1 MSLRKQISLFL
12 SFAISITSVCQVTP
26 LNNSVSEIT
35 KKAEAAELS
44 TTATTNPDSTAD
56 VATSAAAEADMRVVF
71 TTDIHGQV
79 VNYDYQS
86 EQEVVRGLNKAY
98 TLVKKARS
106 EAGEDNTLTFDL
118 GDSVYDFTTDY
129 IYNSDPETL
138 QPVYN
143 AMTKI
148 GYDAITLGNHDFDY
162 GYDYIVQQLE
172 TSGLMDKCVLSNVYS
187 AVNGKSVF
195 GVENRI
201 IDKKIVNDNGQTMSV
216 KVGII
221 GETVPSLSS
230 KEEKLKGKLVTED
243 ILDNAKKQ
251 AASLKKQ
258 GADIIIA
265 LAHSGFGTDNPKKKA
280 GDMAYMLTTVSDIDV
295 VLAGHQHIDF
305 PTAKTSDAQY
315 SLPNVDKTTG
325 LVNGKRL
332 IMVQDSCRGIGVV
345 DLKLKTDKDGKI
357 AVDDS
362 SYEIRKVKKDTVA
375 DENITSTME
384 KWDSILKKYCST
396 EIGTIAEGERWNNYS
411 ALLESND
418 IMQVVHNAQID
429 YASRFVA
436 ANSSKYGNYPIVSLA
451 RYTKYGG
458 EGGGDY
464 SDISGKLMEGNLD
477 SLANYHRYVYI
488 YSITGKQLKEW
499 LEWSASIYQTI
510 GTSKDTEWNDI
521 VISNY
526 INKEGGDSLIQESY
540 FGDLSEFFQCSGV
553 EYTIDPSVAPRYDVN
568 GTLINN
574 TNRITSMTYNGNDVS
589 DDQMFVLVTDK
600 ITPHM
605 QCDANI
611 GVSDN
616 VLQSSHDNLQ
626 DVIEEY
632 LRDKAQISDLKLNV
646 SQNWKLKLPDNY
658 KFVLESG
665 KEGESLLLAKN
676 WCKKVYD
683 TLGVYNYYDCDMG
696 TQSTEDDSLPSVVV
710 SETSKADTRSSVP
723 VKVIANAKSGI
734 TLKKYVQGDYGMDS
748 DIWNINPASG
758 GAITM
763 DSDTFD
769 VSQNGVYS
777 VYVQSGNGKSVIEKV
792 AITNIYPTSVI
803 APTVNAVS
811 NIDDEVKGKAYPN
824 LTANVKIGSKV
835 YKGTV
840 NVKGNFT
847 VKIPVQNAGKNI
859 SVYVSDKSGKKS
871 KSTSVTVKRKGPN
884 SPKITSVKNNGFEIK
899 GNTNDTNTKVYAVIG
914 NYVYVSKTVGSSY
927 YKKSNGYNSKLK
939 IKKVNIVIKGNGDYT
954 IAIPNQYSGTNVSV
968 YSVDRLGRVSH
979 VRNKKVSKSAPN
991 KPTIYTVSS
1000 ADRYV
1005 FGYMPNS
1012 GKCTAVL
1019 KIGTR
1024 QYTAKADA
1032 DGYFRVTTPRLYA
1045 NTTFTV
1051 YGTDKVK
1058 GKVRV
1063 GVSKSKTVK
1072 TASEVYKKH
1081 RNTKLHIGNV
1091 TNKSS
1096 YVTGKWAN
1104 GKATVYV
1111 FIDGIVY
1118 VRRTSADGN
1127 FKFKLKKRSA
1137 VGTGIYATIR
1147 TAHGESIKAMRK
1159 RAISLGKPSTPNIYG
1174 KLTTRTRK
1182 IIVLTKEKVPRVVLR
1197 IGKNRY
1203 TKTKPS
1209 GYSSRMHRYRYI
1221 FNIRRY
1227 PYRTHLR
1234 AFATN
1239 SAGTSQSKLRIIR

>member
-35 KKAEAAELS
+35 KKAEAAEL
-44 TTATTNPDSTAD
+44 ATTTTDPASTAD
-56 VATSAAAEADMRVVF
+56 VATSAATEADMRVVF

-98 TLVKKARS
+98 TLLKKARN
-106 EAGEDNTLTFDL
+106 EVGEDNTLTFDL

-129 IYNSDPETL
+129 IYNNAPETL
-138 QPVYN
+138 QPVYS
-143 AMTKI
+143 AMSKV

-172 TSGLMDKCVLSNVYS
+172 KSGMMDKCVLSNVYS

-195 GVENRI
+195 GVENKI
-201 IDKKIVNDNGQTMSV
+201 IDKKITNDKGQTMSV

-251 AASLKKQ
+251 AAALKKQ

-280 GDMAYMLTTVSDIDV
+280 GDMAYMLTTVSDIDM
-295 VLAGHQHIDF
+295 VLAGHEHIDF
-305 PTAKTSDAQY
+305 PTANTNDAHY

-345 DLKLKTDKDGKI
+345 DLKLKYDKDGKI
-357 AVDDS
+357 VLDNS
-362 SYEIRKVKKDTVA
+362 NYEIRKVKKDTAA
-375 DENITSTME
+375 DEGITSTMS
-384 KWDSILKKYCST
+384 KWDSVLKAYCST
-396 EIGTIAEGERWNNYS
+396 EIGTIASGDRWNNYS

-418 IMQVVHNAQID
+418 IIQVVHNAQID

-458 EGGGDY
+458 EGGGAY
-464 SDISGKLMEGNLD
+464 SDISGKLMEGDLD

-499 LEWSASIYQTI
+499 LEWSASVYQTT
-510 GTSKDTEWNDI
+510 GTSKDTKWNNI
-521 VISNY
+521 IISNF
-526 INKEGGDSLIQESY
+526 IDKEGGNSLIQESY
-540 FGDLSEFFQCSGV
+540 FGDLSQFFQCSGI
-553 EYTIDPSVAPRYDVN
+553 EYTIDPSVAPRYDTN
-568 GTLINN
+568 GSLINN
-574 TNRITSMTYNGNDVS
+574 TNRITSMTYNGNNIS
-589 DDQMFVLVTDK
+589 DDQMFILVTDK

-605 QCDANI
+605 QCEANS

-626 DVIEEY
+626 DVIEDY

-665 KEGESLLLAKN
+665 KAGENLLLAKN
-676 WCKKVYD
+676 WCKNIYN
-683 TLGVYNYYDCDMG
+683 TMGVYNYYNCDTG
-696 TQSTEDDSLPSVVV
+696 VQSTEDDSLPSVVV
-710 SETSKADTRSSVP
+710 SETSKTDTRSSVP

-734 TLKKYVQGDYGMDS
+734 VLKKYVQGDYGMNS
-748 DIWNINPASG
+748 EIWNTNPASG

-769 VSQNGVYS
+769 APQNGVYS

-792 AITNIYPTSVI
+792 AITNIYPTSII
-803 APTVNAVS
+803 APTVSSVA

-847 VKIPVQNAGKNI
+847 VKIPVQNAGKKI
-859 SVYVSDKSGKKS
+859 TVYVSDKTGKKS
-871 KSTSVTVKRKGPN
+871 KSTSVVVKRKGPN
-884 SPKITSVKNNGFEIK
+884 SPKITSVKNNGYEIK

-914 NYVYVSKTVGSSY
+914 ECVYVSKSIGSSY
-927 YKKSNGYNSKLK
+927 YKKSNGYDKDLK
-939 IKKVNIVIKGNGDYT
+939 IKMVNIVIKGNGDYT

-968 YSVDRLGRVSH
+968 YAIDRLGRVSH

-1005 FGYMPNS
+1005 FGYLPNS
-1012 GKCTAVL
+1012 GKCTVIL
-1019 KIGTR
+1019 KIGNKQCT
-1024 QYTAKADA
+1024 TTADA
-1032 DGYFRVTTPRLYA
+1032 DGYFRVVTPRLYA
-1045 NTTFTV
+1045 GSTFSV
-1051 YGTDKVK
+1051 YGKDKVN
-1058 GKVRV
+1058 GKVRI

-1072 TASEVYKKH
+1072 TAAEVYKNH
-1081 RNTKLHIGNV
+1081 RNVKLHIGNV

-1096 YVTGKWAN
+1096 YVTGRWAN

-1111 FIDGIVY
+1111 FVDGIVY
-1118 VRRTSADGN
+1118 VRKTGADGN
-1127 FKFKLKKRSA
+1127 FKFKLKKHVA
-1137 VGTGIYATIR
+1137 VGTGIYAIIR
-1147 TAHGESIKAMRK
+1147 TAHGASIKAMRK
-1159 RAISLGKPSTPNIYG
+1159 YAVKLGKPSTPSIYG
-1174 KLTTRTRK
+1174 KLTTRTTK
-1182 IIVLTKEKVPRVVLR
+1182 IIVLTKERVPRVVLR

-1203 TKTKPS
+1203 TRTRSS
-1209 GYSSRMHRYRYI
+1209 GYSRRMHRYRYI
-1221 FNIRRY
+1221 FKIRRY